1 METVSLAF
9 DFLKDE
15 TSSIFTENDGN
26 IEHLSAQQQNKAPL
40 YRFRPPQIT
49 AITKYVLSI
58 EMILINLSVV
68 YRKLFSRNNNNNN
81 YDLTNDVPQS
91 NSSSRNDLV
100 PHHNDN
106 HHHHRYHNQNGLQ
119 NGHRARSETG
129 LYYDQQP
136 NMYLSPRYESRLPN
150 GSGAPITTNPLWS
163 AASPSM
169 AGSQP
174 NLLSHQTL
182 VDSTPLHHQLT
193 PKMESRI
200 PSAPLQ
206 HPLYGSYPDSRPDM
220 RTRQLDNQQKR
231 SAPPVQ
237 HQSNKKQV
245 TQSQYLD
252 TNEFILRASNG
263 QPLRNPQYPN
273 RQVLRDYR
281 PHSMTGNGAMFDVY
295 Y

>member
-1 METVSLAF
+1 
-9 DFLKDE
+9 LKDE

-26 IEHLSAQQQNKAPL
+26 IEHLPTQSQNKAPL

-49 AITKYVLSI
+49 AITKYVSIFEMISI
-58 EMILINLSVV
+58 ETFFFVV
-68 YRKLFSRNNNNNN
+68 SRKLFSRNNNN
-81 YDLTNDVPQS
+81 YDVTNDVPPS
-91 NSSSRNDLV
+91 NSSSRNDLDSYYNGN
-100 PHHNDN
+100 HHNN
-106 HHHHRYHNQNGLQ
+106 HNNRHHRYHNQNGLQ
-119 NGHRARSETG
+119 NGNRTRSETR

-136 NMYLSPRYESRLPN
+136 NMHLSPRYESRLPN

-163 AASPSM
+163 AASPST

-174 NLLSHQTL
+174 NLLSHQAL
-182 VDSTPLHHQLT
+182 VDSTPMYHQLT
-193 PKMESRI
+193 PKMEKRV

-206 HPLYGSYPDSRPDM
+206 IPLYGSYPDSRLET
-220 RTRQLDNQQKR
+220 RTHPQDNQQKR
-231 SAPPVQ
+231 SVPAQ
-237 HQSNKKQV
+237 HQPNKKQV

-273 RQVLRDYR
+273 RHVLRDYR
-281 PHSMTGNGAMFDVY
+281 PHSMAGNGTMFDVY